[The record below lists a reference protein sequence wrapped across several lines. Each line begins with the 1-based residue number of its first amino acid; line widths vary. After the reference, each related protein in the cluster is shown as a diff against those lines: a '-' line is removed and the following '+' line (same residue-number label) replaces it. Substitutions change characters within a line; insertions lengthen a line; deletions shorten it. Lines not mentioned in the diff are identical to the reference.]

1 MDKNLENQLNE
12 LMTKNHR
19 KFAELIEKAAS
30 NFREK
35 YNRDLLIRGQE
46 RLRILDGSDPSDH
59 FLALQK
65 VEDWIEKS
73 IDDVRNFIK
82 PFSYPLFVY
91 LYLDLIKEDHWVEG
105 IMIN

>member
-1 MDKNLENQLNE
+1 MDKSLEIQLNE
-12 LMTKNHR
+12 LMAKNQR

-30 NFREK
+30 NFHEK
-35 YNRDLLIRGQE
+35 YNKELLIKGHE
-46 RLRILDGSDPSDH
+46 RLRILDGSDPADH

-73 IDDVRNFIK
+73 LDDVRNFIR

-91 LYLDLIKEDHWVEG
+91 LYLDLIKEDHWAEG